1 MTKTILFV
9 DEEQFVRKALKRSFR
24 NMRDEWNMIFACN
37 PDEALTALESNS
49 CDVVIAETVFSSND
63 GLDFLRTV
71 RREHPGSVRI
81 ILSGYADQNVVL
93 ESVNIAHQYL
103 AKPCEDE
110 TLKATI
116 IRAFLMKDLLDDDA
130 LKQVVSRIDALP
142 SVPALYLELVD
153 ELKSED
159 ASIERIGNIIAKDIG
174 LTTKILK
181 LVNSSYF
188 GLRQHVSNPSRAVSL
203 LGIDL
208 IKATVL
214 TAGTMEKFR
223 HLKFPGF
230 SIEHMW
236 EHAMQ
241 TAAFAKII
249 ANEAEL
255 PRKDADSA
263 FMSAMLHD
271 IGKLLIAAHLPD
283 TFSDILAHVRR
294 QACTMAEAEGEI
306 IGTNHA
312 AVGAYLLGLWG
323 LPDPMIDAVAY
334 HHNPDRNPAA
344 GINATIIIYI
354 ANAFAHAGSHLND
367 MDQAIEGLDKDL
379 LETCALLPSLQ
390 SWRRACAAHMHPSGP

>member
-9 DEEQFVRKALKRSFR
+9 DEEQFVRKALRRSFR
-24 NMRDEWNMIFACN
+24 NMRDQWNMIFAGN
-37 PDEALTALESNS
+37 PDEALAALESNP
-49 CDVVIAETVFSSND
+49 CDVVIAETVYSRHD
-63 GLDFLRTV
+63 GLDFLRTL
-71 RREHPGSVRI
+71 RRQHPGCVRI

-93 ESVNIAHQYL
+93 KSVNIAHQYL

-116 IRAFLMKDLLDDDA
+116 IRAFIMKDLLDDVS
-130 LKQVVSRIDALP
+130 LKQVVSRIDTLP
-142 SVPALYLELVD
+142 SVPALYLQLVD
-153 ELKSED
+153 ELKSEN
-159 ASIERIGNIIAKDIG
+159 ASIERIGTIIAKDIG
-174 LTTKILK
+174 LTTKLLK

-188 GLRQHVSNPSRAVSL
+188 GLLQYVSNPSRAVSL

-208 IKATVL
+208 IKAMVL
-214 TAGTMEKFR
+214 TAGTMEKFH

-249 ANEAEL
+249 ASEAEL
-255 PRKDADSA
+255 SRQDADTA

-283 TFSDILAHVRR
+283 AFSAILAHVRR

-323 LPDPMIDAVAY
+323 LPDPMIDAVAF
-334 HHNPDRNPAA
+334 HHNPDRKPAA
-344 GINATIIIYI
+344 GISTTVIIHI
-354 ANAFAHAGSHLND
+354 ANAFAHAGSNLND
-367 MDQAIEGLDKDL
+367 PDQAIEGLDNDL
-379 LETCALLPSLQ
+379 LEKYTLLPSLQ
-390 SWRRACAAHMHPSGP
+390 SWRRACAVHMQPDRP

>member
-223 HLKFPGF
+223 HLKFPGI